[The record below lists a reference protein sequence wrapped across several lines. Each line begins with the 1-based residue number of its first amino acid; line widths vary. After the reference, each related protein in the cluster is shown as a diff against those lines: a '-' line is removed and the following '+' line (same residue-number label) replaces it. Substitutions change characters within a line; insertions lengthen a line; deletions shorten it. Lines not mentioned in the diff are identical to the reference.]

1 MAPRPMDY
9 AMKPLEIQKFH
20 LASHKG
26 GFSGT
31 MTFVYEGHTAVFSFS
46 DMGKDTVEGWTD
58 SRQIMGVPRDL
69 HTTSL
74 CRRLHEELSKRFT
87 DEAKRAA
94 QIAEAKKQVTL
105 LTALVA
111 EKELELAHWRS
122 VLNSYVGME

>member
-9 AMKPLEIQKFH
+9 AMKPLEILNFQ
-20 LASHKG
+20 LASHRG
-26 GFSGT
+26 SFSGT
-31 MTFVYEGHTAVFSFS
+31 MTFVYDGHTAIFSFS

-58 SRQIMGVPRDL
+58 SKQIMGVPRDL

-87 DEAKRAA
+87 EDAKRTAR
-94 QIAEAKKQVTL
+94 ILEAKKQVTS
-105 LTALVA
+105 LTAMVA

-122 VLNSYVGME
+122 VLGSYVEME